1 MNNKIVS
8 ALLSLLYVPLVFVGQ
23 FIGNII
29 GSFLIY
35 ILGEEYWF
43 SFIISYLSQIAYML
57 VGGIIGGLFTGF
69 IVLKLYRSYNFL
81 FSIVFPWIIS
91 ICYIAF
97 ILIFASRYIEL
108 DIVAFGDAAAVLLSI
123 LFYHFYLKKNQI
135 VNL

>member
-35 ILGEEYWF
+35 ILGEQYWF

-69 IVLKLYRSYNFL
+69 IVLKLYKSYNFVY
-81 FSIVFPWIIS
+81 SIVFPWIIS
-91 ICYIAF
+91 ICYVAF
-97 ILIFASRYIEL
+97 ILIFTSRYIEL

-135 VNL
+135 VD